1 MFVTPLLSEASKTGV
16 QTRFM
21 FLGEFWSDLTK
32 MSKAEKSAAEA
43 EVSQLQGST
52 LVTNF

>member
-1 MFVTPLLSEASKTGV
+1 MFVTPLLSLVLETVV
-16 QTRFM
+16 QTKFM